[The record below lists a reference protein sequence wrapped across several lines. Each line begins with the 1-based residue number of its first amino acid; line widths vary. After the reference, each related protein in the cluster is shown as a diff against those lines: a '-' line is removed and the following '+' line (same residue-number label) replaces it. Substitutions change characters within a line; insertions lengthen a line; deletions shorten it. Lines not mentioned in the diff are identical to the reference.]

1 MGKYHERFA
10 GLRLVIEFKYLS
22 NTEFSRM
29 KEKLED
35 FKMRKE
41 DTIQIEGYA
50 KSLIQEN
57 PEAHIRLFVIYCIGN
72 TGFKIFGIWNRK
84 IRHDFSLSWLDQDL
98 LIVITT
104 EWKSD
109 YRNCRYISNKNRYSI
124 FIITTLHKKTF
135 GLQDVNVTIGSFDIT
150 LMNL

>member
-72 TGFKIFGIWNRK
+72 TGFKIFGI
-84 IRHDFSLSWLDQDL
+84 
-98 LIVITT
+98 
-104 EWKSD
+104 
-109 YRNCRYISNKNRYSI
+109 
-124 FIITTLHKKTF
+124 
-135 GLQDVNVTIGSFDIT
+135 
-150 LMNL
+150 

>member
-1 MGKYHERFA
+1 
-10 GLRLVIEFKYLS
+10 
-22 NTEFSRM
+22 M

-72 TGFKIFGIWNRK
+72 TGIKIFEI
-84 IRHDFSLSWLDQDL
+84 
-98 LIVITT
+98 
-104 EWKSD
+104 
-109 YRNCRYISNKNRYSI
+109 
-124 FIITTLHKKTF
+124 
-135 GLQDVNVTIGSFDIT
+135 
-150 LMNL
+150 

>member
-1 MGKYHERFA
+1 MMQKFIHNPNLEQLFTDYWELYIRQFPEAIFTSVNENFYRTTFYELCSRYLSTWFTWNVERSYPEGRSDLEFVGKYHERFA
-10 GLRLVIEFKYLS
+10 GLRLVIQFKYLS

-72 TGFKIFGIWNRK
+72 TGFKIFGI
-84 IRHDFSLSWLDQDL
+84 
-98 LIVITT
+98 
-104 EWKSD
+104 
-109 YRNCRYISNKNRYSI
+109 
-124 FIITTLHKKTF
+124 
-135 GLQDVNVTIGSFDIT
+135 
-150 LMNL
+150 